1 MHLYLGPFSSPIIYE
16 ICNIGDILNQK
27 NLGWKYSA
35 MSNFL
40 QILRRHKLLT
50 IGLVVSPLGLYTGIK
65 LKEYRNQPNQTKQ
78 PETGQEQT
86 EDDELEGIRKAR
98 SSLKQQESLL
108 NMELES
114 IDVKLKRL
122 DSK

>member
-1 MHLYLGPFSSPIIYE
+1 MNRKF
-16 ICNIGDILNQK
+16 
-27 NLGWKYSA
+27 LGWKYSA

-40 QILRRHKLLT
+40 QILRRHKFLT

-65 LKEYRNQPNQTKQ
+65 LKEYRNQPNQIKQ

-98 SSLKQQESLL
+98 SALKQQESLL

-122 DSK
+122 GSK